1 MATTKYIINNL
12 PDQTITGNIRLNG
25 DLKVSDGTYSVSTY
39 KALLTQT
46 ATFSG
51 TSISGFGGLG
61 PLIIGET
68 YTIDDYQSGDD
79 FSNISDVVS
88 GIINETGCVFV
99 ATGGLPAIWSNG
111 SRLTSSGNLVV
122 SVLSN
127 NLGFD
132 IVWFNYLAPGIYFG
146 FKSNTGPI
154 YNSFPRNYVSIQST
168 PTTFSSGLPVPLWQY
183 VGVGSLIGDKDE
195 AVYLAMFD
203 FETMSTVPDYLYYT
217 PIEINFKQ
225 NLDTTPIVIN
235 GSTYSTFPFG
245 NVYIDLYAGENIV
258 ETIYANDTSPVNNL
272 SELATLLNSDE
283 VISYLGTFSNVSNNI
298 YLSTTTNIKNQFSS
312 DNTFGFVIFSDGTL
326 PTVTTDL
333 IDSGFPCQAD
343 GTVVDEGSSSVYE
356 RGFVWSLTQSVPTL
370 ADDKVV
376 DSATGSGSFTVNI
389 SAPQY
394 PDSYGRAY
402 AINNTGVSYGN
413 VIEFSAPCFAKGTLV
428 TLSDGSTK
436 KIEDITYD
444 DSLLV
449 WNFDESKFD
458 SAKPVWMMKPIT
470 ISDTFISKF
479 SDGSELIT
487 AGKLGIRKTS
497 HRIFNIEKGEFTY
510 LISEQDTPIGT
521 HTFNDKG
528 EIVTLIS
535 REKNNVLTQIYNIV
549 TFGHLNMFC
558 STLLTSVRLNNLY
571 PIKNM
576 KFVKDV
582 REIIPFD
589 KFKGLTKEYYD
600 GFRLGEQPL
609 VEVSENFVET
619 NTTPT
624 LEELIHHMKT
634 YYK

>member
-1 MATTKYIINNL
+1 MATTRYIVNNL
-12 PDQTITGNIRLNG
+12 DNQTITGNIRLNG

-51 TSISGFGGLG
+51 TSIGGFFGS
-61 PLIIGET
+61 LIIGET

-88 GIINETGCVFV
+88 GIINETGCVFI
-99 ATGGLPAIWSNG
+99 ATGELPAIWSNG
-111 SRLTSSGNLVV
+111 SQLTSSGNLVV
-122 SVLSN
+122 SVLTN

-132 IVWFNYLAPGIYFG
+132 IEWFNYIEPGIYFG
-146 FKSNTGPI
+146 LKSNTGPL

-168 PTTFSSGLPVPLWQY
+168 QTTFSYGLPIPLWQY
-183 VGVGSLIGDKDE
+183 VGVSSLIDKDE
-195 AVYLAMFD
+195 VVFLAMWDFD
-203 FETMSTVPDYLYYT
+203 TNEPVPNYLYYT
-217 PIEINFKQ
+217 PIEISFKQ
-225 NLDTTPIVIN
+225 SLDTTPISITSTNYSIN
-235 GSTYSTFPFG
+235 FPFG
-245 NVYIDLYAGENIV
+245 DVSIDLYTGENLV
-258 ETIYANDTSPVNNL
+258 ETIYAVDTSTVNNL
-272 SELATLLNSDE
+272 SELVTLLNTDE

-298 YLSTTTNIKNQFSS
+298 HLLTTINIKNQFSP
-312 DNTFGFVIFSDGTL
+312 DNTFGLVIFSDGTL
-326 PTVTTDL
+326 PTVTSDS
-333 IDSGFPCQAD
+333 IDSGFPCQAN

-356 RGFVWSLTQSVPTL
+356 RGFVWSLTQSIPTL

-376 DSATGSGSFTVNI
+376 DSATGSGTFSVDI
-389 SAPQY
+389 DAP
-394 PDSYGRAY
+394 PFPNSYGRAY

-413 VIEFSAPCFAKGTLV
+413 AISFVAPCFAKGTLV

-436 KIEDITYD
+436 KIENITYD

-458 SAKPVWMMKPIT
+458 LAKPVWIMKPVT
-470 ISDTFISKF
+470 TTDTFISKF
-479 SDGSELIT
+479 SDGTELIT

-535 REKNNVLTQIYNIV
+535 REQNNILTQIYNIV

-571 PIKNM
+571 PIKDM

-589 KFKGLTKEYYD
+589 KFEGLTKEYYD

-609 VEVSENFVET
+609 VEVSENFAET

>member
-1 MATTKYIINNL
+1 M
-12 PDQTITGNIRLNG
+12 
-25 DLKVSDGTYSVSTY
+25 
-39 KALLTQT
+39 
-46 ATFSG
+46 
-51 TSISGFGGLG
+51 G
-61 PLIIGET
+61 PLIIGEE

-79 FSNISDVVS
+79 FSNIANVVS

-99 ATGGLPAIWSNG
+99 ATGELPAIWSND
-111 SRLTSSGNLVV
+111 SQLTSSGNLVV
-122 SVLSN
+122 SVLTN

-132 IVWFNYLAPGIYFG
+132 IEWSIFENIYFG
-146 FKSNTGPI
+146 VKSNSGPL
-154 YNSFPRNYVSIQST
+154 YNSFPRNYVSVNSSQNSPFFGP
-168 PTTFSSGLPVPLWQY
+168 PTILWQY
-183 VGVGSLIGDKDE
+183 SGVSGLYRKDQI
-195 AVYLAMFD
+195 VYLAMFD
-203 FETMSTVPDYLYYT
+203 FETMASVPNYLYYT

-225 NLDTTPIVIN
+225 SLDTTRIGIT

-245 NVYIDLYAGENIV
+245 NVSIDLYAGENYV
-258 ETIYANDTSPVNNL
+258 ETISAIDTSTVNSL
-272 SELATLLNSDE
+272 SELVTLLNSDE
-283 VISYLGTFSNVSNNI
+283 VISYLGTFSNSSNNI
-298 YLSTTTNIKNQFSS
+298 HLSTTINIKNQFST

-326 PTVTTDL
+326 PTVTSDN
-333 IDSGFPCQAD
+333 IYSGFPCQAD
-343 GTVVDEGSSSVYE
+343 GTVEDEGSSSVYE
-356 RGFVWSLTQSVPTL
+356 RGFVWSLTQSTPTL

-376 DSATGSGSFTVNI
+376 DSATGSGTFSVNI
-389 SAPQY
+389 SAPPY
-394 PDSYGRAY
+394 PTSYGRAY
-402 AINNTGVSYGN
+402 AINNTGVAYGAS
-413 VIEFSAPCFAKGTLV
+413 VSFVAPCFAKGTLV
-428 TLSDGSTK
+428 TLSDGYTK

>member
-1 MATTKYIINNL
+1 MTKYIVDNVTN
-12 PDQTITGNIRLNG
+12 QTITGNLRIDG
-25 DLKVSDGTYSVSTY
+25 GLKITDGTYSVATY

-46 ATFSG
+46 ATASVQNLNTF
-51 TSISGFGGLG
+51 
-61 PLIIGET
+61 IIGET
-68 YTIDDYQSGDD
+68 YTITDYVAGDD
-79 FSNISDVVS
+79 FSNIANVVS
-88 GIINETGCVFV
+88 GVINETGCQFI
-99 ATGGLPAIWSNG
+99 ATGEIPNG
-111 SRLTSSGNLVV
+111 WTNSSTLENSGNLVV
-122 SVLSN
+122 DVLEN

-132 IVWFNYLAPGIYFG
+132 INWFDDFIPGIYFG
-146 FKSNTGPI
+146 INATTGPI
-154 YNSFPRNYVSIQST
+154 HNAFPRTQVSVMTSQTAIAFGPPTQST
-168 PTTFSSGLPVPLWQY
+168 IFAFPGGLAN
-183 VGVGSLIGDKDE
+183 KDE
-195 AVYLAMFD
+195 VVVVIPYNFD
-203 FETMSTVPDYLYYT
+203 TMSNLENSLYYT
-217 PIEINFKQ
+217 PVEISFKQ
-225 NLDTTPIVIN
+225 SLDTTPISIT
-235 GSTYSTFPFG
+235 GSISIYSAFPFG
-245 NVYIDLYAGENIV
+245 NVSIDLYAGENLIQ
-258 ETIYANDTSPVNNL
+258 TIYADDTSPVNNL
-272 SELATLLNSDE
+272 SELVTLLNSDE
-283 VISYLGTFSNVSNNI
+283 VISYLGNFSIVSNNI
-298 YLSTTTNIKNQFSS
+298 NLSTTINIKNQFSPN
-312 DNTFGFVIFSDGTL
+312 NTFGFFIFSDGTL
-326 PTVTTDL
+326 PTVTSDN
-333 IDSGFPCQAD
+333 ISSGFPCQAD

-376 DSATGSGSFTVNI
+376 DSSTGSGSFTVNI
-389 SAPQY
+389 SAPTY
-394 PDSYGRAY
+394 PNSYGRAY

-413 VIEFSAPCFAKGTLV
+413 IIEFSAPCFAKGTLV

-458 SAKPVWMMKPIT
+458 SAKPVWMMKPVT